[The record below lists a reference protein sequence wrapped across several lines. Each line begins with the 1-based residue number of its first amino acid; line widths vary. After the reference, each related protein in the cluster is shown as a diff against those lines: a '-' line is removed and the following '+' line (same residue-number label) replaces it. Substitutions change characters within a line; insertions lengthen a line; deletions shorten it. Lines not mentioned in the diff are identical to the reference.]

1 MAWRPF
7 LSVERQDVTIK
18 VRGHA
23 ELRCRTRNTQ
33 QSIIDCSRGGGL
45 VWRPGMA
52 VERHQGA
59 WLPRNKIGA
68 DRSAESWSRARDLVS
83 ISRGANMSG
92 ERPDVTVVHRYL
104 ARGNRNAERLVRTR
118 NRIY

>member
-1 MAWRPF
+1 VARRP
-7 LSVERQDVTIK
+7 SRTVERQDLTIK

-23 ELRCRTRNTQ
+23 ELRCRTRNAQ

-45 VWRPGMA
+45 VRRPGMA

-59 WLPRNKIGA
+59 WLSRNKIGA
-68 DRSAESWSRARDLVS
+68 DRSTESWPRARDLVS
-83 ISRGANMSG
+83 ISRGANVSG
-92 ERPDVTVVHRYL
+92 GRPDVTVVHRCL
-104 ARGNRNAERLVRTR
+104 ARGNRNAERLARTR